1 MYGNQSGEFVCGSWG
16 LRAKTGFTQQEN
28 LSQTSK
34 QALIVQMLN
43 NASLLFHYY
52 VILPYKVKRASK
64 IRGRNT
70 P

>member
-34 QALIVQMLN
+34 QALIVKTLD
-43 NASLLFHYY
+43 NASVLN
-52 VILPYKVKRASK
+52 R
-64 IRGRNT
+64 
-70 P
+70 